1 MTKTKDKT
9 KDKTKK
15 PDTLWK
21 EIIKDLFEDFI
32 TFFIEDL
39 AKEIDFSKGVEF
51 LDKEL
56 SKLFS
61 KGEAINRDADLLVKV
76 FLKNGK
82 EKIVLIHIE
91 VQGYRDENFP
101 KRMFTYYY
109 RILDMYEKDITA
121 IAVLTDGDKNYNPDI
136 YEKEFDKTKITYKYR
151 TYKILDKKEKDLI
164 EDKNP
169 FALVVLAGL
178 YTIKSSKTKIDE
190 KKLGFKVKLIRLLK
204 ENKYSKEKRRSLFIF
219 IESIIR
225 LSEKLGLQF
234 EKEAEKIFEEGENMA
249 LTIEDTNL
257 FQIKTEMARKAGKAE
272 NSIEIAKKMIKDG
285 LGLDVI
291 AKYVG
296 LKVSELKKL
305 LKK

>member
-1 MTKTKDKT
+1 MTKP

-32 TFFIEDL
+32 TFFIPAL
-39 AKEIDFSKGVEF
+39 AKEIDFSKQVTF

-56 SKLFS
+56 FKLSSKA
-61 KGEAINRDADLLVKV
+61 ENPNRDADLLVKV

-91 VQGYRDENFP
+91 VQGYKDEKFP

-109 RILDMYEKDITA
+109 RILDMFEKEITA
-121 IAVLTDGDKNYNPDI
+121 IAVLTDGDKNYKPDK
-136 YEKEFDKTKITYKYR
+136 YEREYNETKILYKYR
-151 TYKILDKKEKDLI
+151 TYKILDQIEKDLI
-164 EDKNP
+164 ENTNP

-178 YTIKSSKTKIDE
+178 YTIKSSKTKIE
-190 KKLGFKVKLIRLLK
+190 KKKLEFKVKLIRLLK

-234 EKEAEKIFEEGENMA
+234 EKEAEKIFEEGENMS

-257 FQIKTEMARKAGKAE
+257 FQIKTEMAEERGIIVGK
-272 NSIEIAKKMIKDG
+272 IETAKNMLKDG
-285 LGLDVI
+285 LGLELI

-296 LKVSELKKL
+296 LKVAELKKL
-305 LKK
+305 LNK

>member
-1 MTKTKDKT
+1 MTKA

-39 AKEIDFSKGVEF
+39 AKEIDFSRGVEF

-56 SKLFS
+56 FKLSSKA
-61 KGEAINRDADLLVKV
+61 ENPNRDADLLVKV

-91 VQGYRDENFP
+91 VQGYKDENFP

-109 RILDMYEKDITA
+109 RILDMFEKEITA
-121 IAVLTDGDKNYNPDI
+121 IAVLTDGDENYKPDK
-136 YEKEFDKTKITYKYR
+136 YEREYNETKILYKYR
-151 TYKILDKKEKDLI
+151 TYKILDQIEKDLI
-164 EDKNP
+164 KNTNP

-178 YTIKSSKTKIDE
+178 YTIKSSKTKIE
-190 KKLGFKVKLIRLLK
+190 KKKLEFKVKLIRLLK

-257 FQIKTEMARKAGKAE
+257 FQIKTEMAREEKA
-272 NSIEIAKKMIKDG
+272 IEIAKEMLKNGLPLEMISKC
-285 LGLDVI
+285 V
-291 AKYVG
+291 
-296 LKVSELKKL
+296 KVTIKELKKL

>member
-1 MTKTKDKT
+1 MSKIKDKI
-9 KDKTKK
+9 KK

-39 AKEIDFSKGVEF
+39 AKEIDFSKSITF

-56 SKLFS
+56 FKLSSKA
-61 KGEAINRDADLLVKV
+61 ENPNRDADLLVRV
-76 FLKNGK
+76 FLRNGK

-91 VQGYRDENFP
+91 VQGYKDENFP

-109 RILDMYEKDITA
+109 RILDMFEEDITA
-121 IAVLTDGDKNYNPDI
+121 IAVLTDGDKNYKPDR
-136 YEKEFDKTKITYKYR
+136 YVKEYNETKITYEYK

-164 EDKNP
+164 ENTNP

-178 YTIKSSKTKIDE
+178 YTIKSSKTKIND

-204 ENKYSKEKRRSLFIF
+204 EKKYSKEKRRSLFIF
-219 IESIIR
+219 IESI
-225 LSEKLGLQF
+225 LKLPNKFEAIF
-234 EKEAEKIFEEGENMA
+234 EKEIEKILEEGDDMS

-257 FQIKTEMARKAGKAE
+257 FQMKTEMAREAGKTE

-285 LGLDVI
+285 LGLDLI